1 MALLPLQHPKATAR
15 YDEETGIIYVN
26 YSGLLDGETSTAVYN
41 WLGDLT
47 DAVGI
52 EKMRGEVFD
61 FRQVTEFMPDNL
73 LEARR
78 NSRRYNIRNDIKR
91 LPVAMI
97 VKDFYQEEI
106 LRGPMQNVRENQRKT
121 VVWSMDEALQFIE
134 TWHEQQSAESEEDD
148 AS

>member
-1 MALLPLQHPKATAR
+1 MVFLPLQHPKAMAR

-61 FRQVTEFMPDNL
+61 FREVTEFMPDNL
-73 LEARR
+73 MDARR
-78 NSRRYNIRNDIKR
+78 NSRRYNLRNDIQR

-106 LRGPMQNVRENQRKT
+106 LRGPMQNVKENQRKT
-121 VVWSMDEALQFIE
+121 IVWSSEEALTFIQN
-134 TWHEQQSAESEEDD
+134 WHENHGSEKGEE
-148 AS
+148 

>member
-1 MALLPLQHPKATAR
+1 MVFLPLKHPKATAR

-47 DAVGI
+47 AAIGI

-61 FRQVTEFMPDNL
+61 FRDVTEFMPDNL
-73 LEARR
+73 MDARR
-78 NSRRYNIRNDIKR
+78 NSRRYNMRNNIKQ

-106 LRGPMQNVRENQRKT
+106 LRGPMQNVKENQRKT
-121 VVWSMDEALQFIE
+121 IVWSPEEALTFIE
-134 TWHEQQSAESEEDD
+134 DWHKNDDSEKGAE
-148 AS
+148 